1 MSAVRKR
8 AISEPME
15 SETTFSVVQIA
26 IFAGESSYVLGSTS
40 LKGQIYESLHVL
52 LLKKH
57 YPS

>member
-40 LKGQIYESLHVL
+40 FKRTNLWKLARVVT
-52 LLKKH
+52 
-57 YPS
+57 